1 MLRPTLPQPRPWNLW
16 SPGLQRGLLV
26 LVFVM
31 AVAALWGQRNWQTRA
46 LKGTKASLSQLLQ
59 QLQGTET
66 SKTTA
71 AEDLTHDTASP
82 PLLPELWPPQDRGV
96 DEWVRAAAQD
106 AADASG
112 ISLQQLSI
120 SYPAAESITQGTLTP
135 KPFALLQVSARGSYG
150 RIKAWQA
157 NLQQQMPSLSIERQ
171 RWQTPPNDGT
181 GQMMAEWTWRLW
193 LRPAHVE
200 APREGAPSITSTASL
215 RPLLSESA
223 KDPFGM
229 TAPPPPPPPV
239 VTHVPPPVVYA
250 PPPPPPLNWVA
261 IGRLQGTD
269 GKQRV
274 TGHWG
279 DSNAILTLTEGD
291 ESPRGHKVTKITS
304 RSMEMIHPQT
314 QDRLEFSLPVAP
326 QFERR

>member
-1 MLRPTLPQPRPWNLW
+1 
-16 SPGLQRGLLV
+16 
-26 LVFVM
+26 M
-31 AVAALWGQRNWQTRA
+31 AAAALWGQRSWQNRA
-46 LKGTKASLSQLLQ
+46 LKDTKTALNQLQ
-59 QLQGTET
+59 QQLHGMGS
-66 SKTTA
+66 SKTTGA
-71 AEDLTHDTASP
+71 DDQTQDPTRP
-82 PLLPELWPPQDRGV
+82 PLQPEFWPPQDRGV

-112 ISLQQLSI
+112 ILLQQLSI
-120 SYPAAESITQGTLTP
+120 NYPAAESANQGTSTP
-135 KPFALLQVSARGSYG
+135 KPFALLNVSARGSYG

-171 RWQTPPNDGT
+171 RWMTPPNDGT

-193 LRPAHVE
+193 LRPAHIE
-200 APREGAPSITSTASL
+200 APSEGAPSTTSAASL
-215 RPLLSESA
+215 RPLLAESA

-239 VTHVPPPVVYA
+239 VTYVPPPVAYV

-279 DSNAILTLTEGD
+279 DSNTILTLSQGD

-314 QDRLEFSLPVAP
+314 QERLEFSLPVAP